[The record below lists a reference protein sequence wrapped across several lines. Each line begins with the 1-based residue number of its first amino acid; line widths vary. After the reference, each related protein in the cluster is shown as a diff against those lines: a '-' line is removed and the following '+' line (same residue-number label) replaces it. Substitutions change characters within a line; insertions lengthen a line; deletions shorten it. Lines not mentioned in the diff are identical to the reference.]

1 MNQHARPDTAPIPF
15 IDVAAQRRRL
25 GRKVDDAITRVLDH
39 CQFIM
44 GPEVR
49 ALEADLPALATGIP
63 VVTTT
68 RAGGA
73 EAITPWSGAVVAPDD
88 PRALAASLEWIRGV
102 EPARLAAAARAAAE
116 PFTWER
122 QVADFE
128 QIYRR
133 LPSRRGGLS

>member
-1 MNQHARPDTAPIPF
+1 VH
-15 IDVAAQRRRL
+15 
-25 GRKVDDAITRVLDH
+25 
-39 CQFIM
+39 
-44 GPEVR
+44 
-49 ALEADLPALATGIP
+49 LEALATGIP

-88 PRALAASLEWIRGV
+88 PRALATSLEWIRSV
-102 EPARLAAAARAAAE
+102 EATRLAAAARAAAE

-122 QVADFE
+122 QVADFA

-133 LPSRRGGLS
+133 LPARRGGLS